1 MKKIKF
7 FSLLIIFTTLVINSC
22 VEPIE
27 IESITFEDALVVEA
41 TITNEFKHQEINL
54 SRTFMLEED
63 GPLPESNADVRV
75 IDGSQNV
82 FLFQETEPGKYVST
96 TQFNA
101 VPNNEYQ
108 LMIVTNNGREY
119 QSQTVTLTANTSEIE
134 EVKAIQD
141 SNETEG
147 LDGVSIQVTSFDPTG
162 NSRLY
167 RYEYEETYQIIAPN
181 WSARDAIIIS
191 ETPPEVDV
199 APRSQEERVCYNT
212 IKSNTI
218 IQTETTDLSEDR
230 VSNRLIRFIPSDD
243 FIIRSRYSILVKQFV
258 QSLES
263 FTFYRVLNELSSS
276 ESLFSQIQPGFLA
289 GNMISVTDPSENVV
303 GFFDVSSVSEERI
316 FFNYRDVFPDPF
328 QPLPDYITSCEV
340 DAPLL
345 DGGLINTIRT
355 RRLTFVDTNDVPG
368 DIIAP
373 GGPFVMVT
381 AACGDCTM
389 LGSNIEPDFWID

>member
-1 MKKIKF
+1 MKKIKT
-7 FSLLIIFTTLVINSC
+7 FSLFIIFIALIINSC

-27 IESITFEDALVVEA
+27 IESVTFEDALVVEA
-41 TITNEFKHQEINL
+41 TITNEFKHQEISL
-54 SRTFMLEED
+54 TRTFMLEED
-63 GPLPESNADVRV
+63 GPLPESNADVHV
-75 IDGSQNV
+75 IDGLQNI

-108 LMIVTNNGREY
+108 LMIVTSNGREY

-134 EVKAIQD
+134 EVIAIQD
-141 SNETEG
+141 SNENEG
-147 LDGVSIQVTSFDPTG
+147 VDGLSIQVSSFDPTG

-181 WSARDAIIIS
+181 WVSRDLIIVS
-191 ETPPEVDV
+191 ENPPDVDLIF
-199 APRSQEERVCYNT
+199 RTREERVCYNT

-230 VSNRLIRFIPSDD
+230 VLNKFVRFIPSDD

-289 GNMISVTDPSENVV
+289 GNMISVTDPNENVV

-316 FFNYRDVFPDPF
+316 FFNYRDIFPDPF
-328 QPLPDYITSCEV
+328 QPLPDYITNCEV
-340 DAPLL
+340 EAPLL
-345 DGGLINTIRT
+345 ESGLINTIRT
-355 RRLTFVDTNDVPG
+355 RRLTFA
-368 DIIAP
+368 DINEEEPLIEP
-373 GGPFVMVT
+373 GGPFIMVT
-381 AACGDCTM
+381 AACGDCTI